1 MFISEKCGCR
11 TCFRLFVSVCPTF
24 WKKYSSS
31 LLLRD
36 FLVVVTTQNHSHY
49 YLVVL
54 WSELFNRCKNM
65 SLNTTTT
72 TDLLSKVHQYVA
84 DVSFFFF
91 NSEHKMCICK
101 SMEGC
106 YSTCVPFITIILKS
120 PYMSLN
126 IPVVG
131 WGTHSS

>member
-36 FLVVVTTQNHSHY
+36 FLVVVATQNHSHY

-106 YSTCVPFITIILKS
+106 YSTCVPFITIILKPLYVIKYS
-120 PYMSLN
+120 CCWMRNP
-126 IPVVG
+126 
-131 WGTHSS
+131 

>member
-36 FLVVVTTQNHSHY
+36 FLVVVATQNHSHY

-54 WSELFNRCKNM
+54 WSELFSRCKNM

-106 YSTCVPFITIILKS
+106 YSTCVPFITIILKPLYVIKYS
-120 PYMSLN
+120 CCWMRNP
-126 IPVVG
+126 
-131 WGTHSS
+131 

>member
-1 MFISEKCGCR
+1 M
-11 TCFRLFVSVCPTF
+11 
-24 WKKYSSS
+24 SS
-31 LLLRD
+31 
-36 FLVVVTTQNHSHY
+36 
-49 YLVVL
+49 
-54 WSELFNRCKNM
+54 
-65 SLNTTTT
+65 NTTTT

-91 NSEHKMCICK
+91 NSERKMCICK

-106 YSTCVPFITIILKS
+106 YSTCVMPFITIILKS

-131 WGTHSS
+131 